1 MTALDIRLCS
11 ASDLKGLGKVLDSI
25 DLFPAEMLPELMSPF
40 LGADPADLWLTCLSE
55 ESLAAL
61 CFARAE
67 RLTQGTWNM
76 LALGVDAGFQGRGI
90 GAALVA
96 ALEEQLR
103 ARGAR
108 IVIVDTSSTGHMK
121 RPAPSMPATDTGKRR
136 GSGISGPKA
145 TTRSPS
151 ARRFADGQDKGPG
164 AVPARRVS
172 KEALAPVAYTSGTS
186 TSRLPTWLAADTT
199 PCSSIC
205 STRRAALL

>member
-11 ASDLKGLGKVLDSI
+11 ASDLEGLGKVLDSI

-40 LGADPADLWLTCLSE
+40 LGGDPADLWLTCLSE
-55 ESLAAL
+55 ETLAAL

-108 IVIVDTSSTGHMK
+108 IVIVDTSSTGPYEMARTFYARNGYREEARIRDFWAEGDHK
-121 RPAPSMPATDTGKRR
+121 ITFR
-136 GSGISGPKA
+136 KA
-145 TTRSPS
+145 LR
-151 ARRFADGQDKGPG
+151 
-164 AVPARRVS
+164 
-172 KEALAPVAYTSGTS
+172 
-186 TSRLPTWLAADTT
+186 
-199 PCSSIC
+199 
-205 STRRAALL
+205 